1 MTEARGRM
9 NMRDLAALAPAGLT
23 GRRVLVTG
31 AGKGI
36 GRVTVGMLAAIGAQP
51 VALSRSAADL
61 ETLAAETGCPIV
73 IADIGDV
80 EAVLRAVEMTL
91 PIDALVNNAGIAETA
106 PFLDT
111 NPEMFDRIMAVNTR
125 APMVISQIVA
135 RHWISRGVGGAIVNV
150 SSIASLWGTPE
161 HAAYG
166 ASKAALDSLTMTM
179 AQELGRHGIR
189 TNSVNPVV
197 TLTPMAE
204 RAWSDPAKSGAML
217 ARIPL
222 HRFAA
227 PEEVASVICFLLSDA
242 AAMMNG
248 TILPVDGGFKVA

>member
-1 MTEARGRM
+1 MTRALGTIDAA
-9 NMRDLAALAPAGLT
+9 DLAALAPSGLA

-36 GRVTVGMLAAIGAQP
+36 GRVTVRMLAAAGAEP
-51 VALSRSAADL
+51 VALSRSDADL
-61 ETLAAETGCPIV
+61 ETLAAETGCATEIV
-73 IADIGDV
+73 DVGDV
-80 EAVLRAVEMTL
+80 ASVRQAVDLAL
-91 PIDALVNNAGIAETA
+91 PVDALVNNAGIAETA

-111 NPEMFDRIMAVNTR
+111 SPDMFDRIMAVNAR
-125 APMVISQIVA
+125 APMVIAQVVA
-135 RHWISRGVGGAIVNV
+135 RDWIARGVGGSIVNV

-179 AQELGRHGIR
+179 AQELGPHGIR
-189 TNSVNPVV
+189 SNSVNPVV

-204 RAWSDPAKSGAML
+204 RAWSDPAKSGPML

-222 HRFAA
+222 RRFAA

-242 AAMMNG
+242 ASMMNG
-248 TILPVDGGFKVA
+248 AVLPVDGGFRAA